1 MRHLTVIL
9 LLLSLNVFGEWQ
21 TLNFYGTGAF
31 YGGEPLPDTKPFT
44 LSVTFDRESP
54 GTPVGQRQDY
64 PNAIRILRFDYDNG
78 SYRHGVT
85 NVGGISILDG
95 DDDSIGIWGDF
106 QFPPLAGKPYSGFNF
121 SLSDSSGRAFTNTG
135 LPDHLVLSSFGL
147 REFQLSWGIDFDAVS
162 FLGTIT
168 HTRNEA
174 ELLGITTT
182 NNSVAVRIL
191 LPDKP
196 CTNFIE
202 AVPSLNSPES
212 WTVLGGFSS
221 DSSGEII
228 WFQPLQSSTNSFF
241 RVRTE

>member
-1 MRHLTVIL
+1 MRHLTAIL

-21 TLNFYGTGAF
+21 TLNLYGTGAF

-44 LSVTFDRESP
+44 LSVTFDRDSP

-78 SYRHGVT
+78 SYRHSVT
-85 NVGGISILDG
+85 NVGGISIFDG
-95 DDDSIGIWGDF
+95 DDDSIGIGGIF
-106 QFPPLAGKPYSGFNF
+106 SFRPLQANRIPASIF
-121 SLSDSSGRAFTNTG
+121 LSANSSGRAFTNTG

-174 ELLGITTT
+174 ELLAITIT
-182 NNSVAVRIL
+182 NNSVALRIL

-196 CTNFIE
+196 STNFIE
-202 AVPSLNSPES
+202 AVPSLNSPQS

-221 DSSGEII
+221 DSPGEVI